1 MKKRLKDVWKPMLIV
16 AFLFILGSFLPNGK
30 QILFYMAAVCLI
42 LLICFLA
49 AMIFARPLSEVEN
62 SVHVRLSEDLRCEK
76 ILEQCE
82 QLERKKKQIQTA
94 IMLSCKI

>member
-49 AMIFARPLSEVEN
+49 TMFLLDRYQKAKTPYMSDFLKTCDSKKLILQYQQVEI
-62 SVHVRLSEDLRCEK
+62 K
-76 ILEQCE
+76 
-82 QLERKKKQIQTA
+82 
-94 IMLSCKI
+94 